1 MNSQLKDNVYDVPN
15 EILEKINSV
24 LTTVKDE
31 SAHGVQ
37 RAKNLCAEKK
47 VTYGQLKRII
57 HDIKT
62 LNKDTDKLRYELYG
76 GELMEKWAN
85 TFLNGERKMIKTKKQ
100 ASHRINNLTGMNGMR
115 KNPYLSTHKKSEEK
129 GNSYANFLKSNSD
142 KTSVSPI
149 SSVGLFEEVD
159 RIKKLML

>member
-15 EILEKINSV
+15 DVLEKITSALSSV
-24 LTTVKDE
+24 SDE
-31 SAHGVQ
+31 STHGVQ
-37 RAKNLCAEKK
+37 RAKRLCSEKK

-62 LNKDTDKLRYELYG
+62 IDKENDNLRYELYG

-85 TFLNGERKMIKTKKQ
+85 TFLDGQRGLVKSKKQ
-100 ASHRINNLTGMNGMR
+100 SSQKINNLTGMNGVR
-115 KNPYLSTHKKSEEK
+115 KNPFLITHKKSEEK
-129 GNSYANFLKSNSD
+129 PTYTNFLKSNSD

-149 SSVGLFEEVD
+149 TSTGIFEEVE

>member
-15 EILEKINSV
+15 DVLEKITSALSSV
-24 LTTVKDE
+24 SNE
-31 SAHGVQ
+31 STHGVQ
-37 RAKNLCAEKK
+37 RAKRLCSEKK

-62 LNKDTDKLRYELYG
+62 IDKENDNLRYELYG

-85 TFLNGERKMIKTKKQ
+85 TFLNGQRGLVKSKKQ
-100 ASHRINNLTGMNGMR
+100 SSQKINNLTGMNGVR
-115 KNPYLSTHKKSEEK
+115 KNPFLNTHKKSEEK
-129 GNSYANFLKSNSD
+129 PTYTNFLKSNSD

-149 SSVGLFEEVD
+149 TSTGIFEEVE

>member
-1 MNSQLKDNVYDVPN
+1 MNNQLKDHIYDVPN
-15 EILEKINSV
+15 DVLEKINSALSSV
-24 LTTVKDE
+24 SDE

-37 RAKNLCAEKK
+37 RAKRLCSEKK

-62 LNKDTDKLRYELYG
+62 IDKDTDKLRYELYG

-85 TFLNGERKMIKTKKQ
+85 SFLNGQRNLVKSKKQ
-100 ASHRINNLTGMNGMR
+100 ASHKINNLTGMNGVR
-115 KNPYLSTHKKSEEK
+115 KNPFLGKHEK
-129 GNSYANFLKSNSD
+129 ADEKPSYKNFLKSNSD
-142 KTSVSPI
+142 ETSVSPI
-149 SSVGLFEEVD
+149 TSVGIFEEIE